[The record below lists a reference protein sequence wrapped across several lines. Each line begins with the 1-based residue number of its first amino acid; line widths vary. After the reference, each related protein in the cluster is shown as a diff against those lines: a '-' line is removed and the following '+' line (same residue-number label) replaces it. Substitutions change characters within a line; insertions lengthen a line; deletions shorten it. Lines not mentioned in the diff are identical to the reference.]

1 MSDLVKKTRLLTGYM
16 EARILRKYGYGTAN
30 KNQSNNISTNLKQSN
45 NISTN
50 VNQSNN
56 ISANEDQS
64 NSNGNIDQSEGVH
77 VEILTPSDPDQR
89 GAQLSLS
96 FSINITQVFYEL
108 EKRGVVV
115 SPTHLADMES
125 Y

>member
-30 KNQSNNISTNLKQSN
+30 INQSN

-50 VNQSNN
+50 VNQSTN
-56 ISANEDQS
+56 ISTNENQS
-64 NSNGNIDQSEGVH
+64 NSNGNIDQSDGVH

>member
-1 MSDLVKKTRLLTGYM
+1 MSDLAKKTRLLTGYM
-16 EARILRKYGYGTAN
+16 EARILRKYGYGTTN
-30 KNQSNNISTNLKQSN
+30 KNQSNNISTNE
-45 NISTN
+45 
-50 VNQSNN
+50 NQSNN
-56 ISANEDQS
+56 IPTNENQS
-64 NSNGNIDQSEGVH
+64 TSIGNIDQSEGVH

>member
-16 EARILRKYGYGTAN
+16 EARILRKYGYGTTN
-30 KNQSNNISTNLKQSN
+30 KNQSNNISTNEN
-45 NISTN
+45 
-50 VNQSNN
+50 
-56 ISANEDQS
+56 QS

-115 SPTHLADMES
+115 SPTIWLIWSLTDLVQKEARLS
-125 Y
+125 VIVNT